1 MDRFVNQ
8 TKKILTT
15 YSSIYFP
22 KKREHFESNNEF
34 FYNMI
39 MTLVAWIV
47 FGFAIYLSFRCNKE
61 FSVWGFLGAFF
72 FSPIYI
78 IYKLTSTPD
87 MCGFLDTKK

>member
-1 MDRFVNQ
+1 MDTNKIIESS
-8 TKKILTT
+8 KKILKT
-15 YSSIYFP
+15 YSSMYFP
-22 KKREHFESNNEF
+22 KKREHFDSDDDF

-47 FGFAIYLSFRCNKE
+47 FGFAIYLSFRCNNG

-78 IYKLTSTPD
+78 IYKLSSTPK
-87 MCGFLDTKK
+87 MCGFIN